1 MTKTITFDKNELD
14 TILDAVEILQRRA
27 TELRGHALVADST
40 DLSLAIAAVQ
50 IRCRNIGDRIN
61 RSPQDAEGREYE

>member
-1 MTKTITFDKNELD
+1 MTKTITFDTNELA

-50 IRCRNIGDRIN
+50 IRCRNIENRIN
-61 RSPQDAEGREYE
+61 QSPLDSVEAQDG